1 MKKLFL
7 VPSLLLVIA
16 LAFTGCGGGKDYKS
30 TIYVTDCKTDEIVL
44 QLEPEDDEEKA
55 RLLLDAATIS
65 SSDAVTISKDEPDY
79 SMRLVDQSGANQ
91 PDSYCNFYIVGE
103 DLYVQWDAEKMK
115 DSNPEVD
122 STINKCRNLTA
133 EEFLD
138 AVNE

>member
-7 VPSLLLVIA
+7 IPSLLLVIA
-16 LAFTGCGGGKDYKS
+16 LAFTGCGGKDYKF
-30 TIYVTDCKTDEIVL
+30 TMYVTDCKTNEIVL
-44 QLEPEDDEEKA
+44 TLEPEDDEEKA
-55 RLLLDAATIS
+55 KLLLDAATIS

-79 SMRLVDQSGANQ
+79 AMRLVDQSGANQ
-91 PDSYCNFYIVGE
+91 PDFYYNFYIDGD
-103 DLYVQWDAEKMK
+103 DLYVQWDEEKME